1 MSEPNK
7 EQAMEHDTHQDS
19 GHIEPKPLWD
29 PYLAGIALGLV
40 LLATFLIFGRG
51 LGASG
56 AMARTTAWLTSFVA
70 PHWVSSNGHL
80 GGYFAQGT
88 HWWDDWL
95 IFEVVGVAL
104 GGLFAGLTSG
114 RTKLVVEGGPRIGSR
129 TRMLFALLGGAI
141 VGFGARLAMG
151 CTSGQALTG
160 GATLAL
166 GSWAFMMAVFGGA
179 YALAFFVRRL
189 WT

>member
-1 MSEPNK
+1 
-7 EQAMEHDTHQDS
+7 MEDATQ
-19 GHIEPKPLWD
+19 IAKPEETEAKPYWD
-29 PYLAGIALGLV
+29 PYLAGVALGLV
-40 LLATFLIFGRG
+40 LLATFLVFGRG

-56 AMARTTAWLTSFVA
+56 AITRTTAWVTSWFA
-70 PHWVSSNGHL
+70 SGWVTSNAHL
-80 GGYFAQGT
+80 GGYFASGT

-104 GGLFAGLTSG
+104 GGLFGGLTG
-114 RTKLVVEGGPRIGSR
+114 RRLKVEVEGGPRIKPR
-129 TRMLFALLGGAI
+129 TRILFAIVGGGI

-179 YALAFFVRRL
+179 YGLAYFVRRL